1 MSNIEEL
8 KKKVDEIIG
17 SGLEAKED
25 LPDEIGKED
34 FFYDLFLGGY
44 IKPSDILA
52 NPEQV
57 ELVTLAEKIISEFKD
72 LFDELYPE
80 M

>member
-17 SGLEAKED
+17 SGLEAKEN

-34 FFYDLFLGGY
+34 FYYDLFLGGY

-52 NPEQV
+52 KPEQV
-57 ELVTLAEKIISEFKD
+57 ELVKLAEKIISEFKD

>member
-1 MSNIEEL
+1 MNKIEEL

-17 SGLEAKED
+17 SGLEAKEN
-25 LPDEIGKED
+25 LPDEIGGED
-34 FFYDLFLGGY
+34 FYYDLFLGGY

-57 ELVTLAEKIISEFKD
+57 ELVNLAVKIIDKFKD

>member
-17 SGLEAKED
+17 SGLEAKEN
-25 LPDEIGKED
+25 LPDEIGEED
-34 FFYDLFLGGY
+34 FYYDLFLGGY

-57 ELVTLAEKIISEFKD
+57 ELVTLAEKIISKFKD